1 MRKVVLFAASSLDG
15 FIARPDGA
23 IDWLFQD
30 GDYGFSEFMETVD
43 SVVLGR
49 KTYEVAKALGDDSLT
64 AGEHWIV
71 SRNPE
76 KHAGGKARFGNL
88 DQVGDWLRSSES
100 EKAVWLIGGGELTAT
115 FLDRGWLNEIVLA
128 IHPRLL
134 GMGIGISPNLLN
146 DAVLSYRKHKV
157 FDNGLIQV
165 WYDVVS

>member
-64 AGEHWIV
+64 EGEHWIV
-71 SRNPE
+71 SRTPE
-76 KHAGGKARFGNL
+76 EACRRHGALWEFRSGWRLAKILGVRKGGLA
-88 DQVGDWLRSSES
+88 DWR
-100 EKAVWLIGGGELTAT
+100 
-115 FLDRGWLNEIVLA
+115 R
-128 IHPRLL
+128 
-134 GMGIGISPNLLN
+134 
-146 DAVLSYRKHKV
+146 
-157 FDNGLIQV
+157 
-165 WYDVVS
+165 

>member
-1 MRKVVLFAASSLDG
+1 MLFAASSLDG

-49 KTYEVAKALGDDSLT
+49 KTYEVAQALGDDSLT

-71 SRNPE
+71 SRTPE

-100 EKAVWLIGGGELTAT
+100 EKAVWLIGGGELTAA

-146 DAVLSYRKHKV
+146 DAVLTYRKHKV

-165 WYDVVS
+165 WYDVAR